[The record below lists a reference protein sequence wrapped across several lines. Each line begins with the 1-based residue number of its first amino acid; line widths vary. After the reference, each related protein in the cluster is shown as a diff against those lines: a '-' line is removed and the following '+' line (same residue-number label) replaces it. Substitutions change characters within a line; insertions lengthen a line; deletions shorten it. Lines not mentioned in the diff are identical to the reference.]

1 MSIAKLTVILLLIFI
16 VASLGLALFHMM
28 RNKGPTDHQMVRA
41 LTIRVILSI
50 GLFIFLMVAFAA
62 GLLKPHG
69 IY

>member
-28 RNKGPTDHQMVRA
+28 RNKGPTDRMVRA

-50 GLFIFLMVAFAA
+50 GLFIFLMVAFAT

>member
-28 RNKGPTDHQMVRA
+28 RNKGPTDQMVRA